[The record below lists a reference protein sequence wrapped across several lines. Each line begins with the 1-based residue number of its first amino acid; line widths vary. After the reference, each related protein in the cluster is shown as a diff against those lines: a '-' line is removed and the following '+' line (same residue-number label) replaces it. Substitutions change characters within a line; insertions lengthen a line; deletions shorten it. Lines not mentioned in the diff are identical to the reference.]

1 MSGGITEHTTG
12 RSTEYKRSAELFNS
26 SIATWAVSAAWD
38 IGIFRALDGAE
49 AFDIPAYA
57 EEKELHEP
65 SLRATVRA
73 LTYAD
78 VVEVD
83 GDRVTRGATFEEFS
97 RSKGLF
103 QWLTKG
109 YGSLFQRMGEVTHTD
124 GRSGDFIR
132 RDATAVSI
140 ACRDVNEV
148 FMDEAFFGALADL
161 EFSVAADLGC
171 GSGERLVQLARRDPT
186 VRCVGIDIAKGAID
200 VGEKALAENGLQ
212 HRVKL
217 IQGDARK
224 LSQYPEFKDVEL
236 MTSYLM
242 GHDFWPREDCVA
254 LLRSIRTELPQLKY
268 FLLCDTH
275 RDTTNPVSELP
286 VFTLG
291 FETAHA
297 LMGQYIPSHAEWE
310 SVFEEAGWKCTKQ
323 HVYSTPSSTVI
334 FQLEPVSA

>member
-1 MSGGITEHTTG
+1 MSDGITGH
-12 RSTEYKRSAELFNS
+12 SIEYKRSAELFNS

-38 IGIFRALDGAE
+38 IGIFRVLDGADS
-49 AFDIPAYA
+49 FDIPSYA
-57 EEKELHEP
+57 AEKGLHEP

-73 LTYAD
+73 LTYAE

-97 RSKGLF
+97 RAKGLF

-109 YGSLFQRMGEVTHTD
+109 YGSLFQRMGEVTHTA
-124 GRSGDFIR
+124 GRGDDFIR

-148 FMDEAFFGALADL
+148 FMDEAFFNALAGL

-200 VGEKALAENGLQ
+200 VGEKALAESGMQ

-224 LSQYPEFKDVEL
+224 LSQYPEFKDVDL

-254 LLRSIRTELPQLKY
+254 LLRSIRTELPNLKY
-268 FLLCDTH
+268 FLLADTH
-275 RDTTNPVSELP
+275 RDTTNQISDIPL
-286 VFTLG
+286 FTLG

-297 LMGQYIPSHAEWE
+297 LMGQYIPSLEEWE
-310 SVFEEAGWKCTKQ
+310 SVFEEAGWKCTAQ
-323 HVYSTPSSTVI
+323 HAYSTPSSTVI